1 MIKNE
6 LTESEFWDQ
15 YWKKI
20 ALPTT
25 VDIGNSFDRCL
36 AKSLEQILSKNAISG
51 RLLEVGAAPGKWLN
65 FFETAGLRVV
75 GIDYSPLGVIT
86 TRSNLD
92 LLGMSSA
99 EIWNSN
105 FLTMVPKSEFDV
117 VASFGFIEHFDD
129 ATSILLQHAAWTRPG
144 GYLIIGVPNFRY
156 LHGFIQKHLD
166 PLVYRSHNCRVM
178 KKKFFQSIENKSDL
192 KLIDFSYLGSFEPSL
207 PMRIGRRSSLIG
219 KCVQLCFRIILQIL
233 FVARKPHFW
242 DKLNHKIFSSYI
254 IAVYKRT

>member
-75 GIDYSPLGVIT
+75 GIDYKIKP
-86 TRSNLD
+86 RSIRN
-92 LLGMSSA
+92 
-99 EIWNSN
+99 
-105 FLTMVPKSEFDV
+105 EF
-117 VASFGFIEHFDD
+117 S
-129 ATSILLQHAAWTRPG
+129 
-144 GYLIIGVPNFRY
+144 
-156 LHGFIQKHLD
+156 
-166 PLVYRSHNCRVM
+166 
-178 KKKFFQSIENKSDL
+178 
-192 KLIDFSYLGSFEPSL
+192 
-207 PMRIGRRSSLIG
+207 
-219 KCVQLCFRIILQIL
+219 
-233 FVARKPHFW
+233 
-242 DKLNHKIFSSYI
+242 
-254 IAVYKRT
+254 